1 MKGEVV
7 ESEWV
12 LNATKAEDYLKKVHD
27 DENQVYT
34 IMAECLEKYGIENKE
49 RTDKFKKM
57 ADFGIIAISSKEGG
71 TINIEKGYTISKMQT
86 AMYFDLAASYY
97 EKLDN
102 IEKAEELRKELE
114 IVISEFSINRSTI
127 PPIFSVPR
135 AELYEFFKR
144 TSFN

>member
-34 IMAECLEKYGIENKE
+34 IMAECFEKYGNENKE

-57 ADFGIIAISSKEGG
+57 DDFGIMYISSKEGG
-71 TINIEKGYTISKMQT
+71 TINIKRGYTISKMQT
-86 AMYFDLAASYY
+86 EMYFDLAASYY
-97 EKLDN
+97 EKIDN

-114 IVISEFSINRSTI
+114 IINSEFSI
-127 PPIFSVPR
+127 
-135 AELYEFFKR
+135 EQEK
-144 TSFN
+144 